1 MSDRFQNRHVVVTGG
16 TGALGRAV
24 VSRLLAEG
32 AVCHVP
38 SRRSPPDSTPWGPG
52 ASAHIHGPISLT
64 DEAQVRRF
72 YEALPSVWASIHVA
86 GGFHMAPLADI
97 GADTLREQLELNLV
111 SAFLCLREASRRMAD
126 HGGRVVNIISRPVL
140 HPTGGMLAYS
150 TAKGALAALTQ
161 CASEELRGR
170 NIFVNAIAPSIIDT
184 PANRKAMPD
193 ADFDQW
199 PKPEALAATVAFLAS
214 VENAV
219 TSGALVPTFGLS

>member
-1 MSDRFQNRHVVVTGG
+1 MSGRFDNRHVVVTGG
-16 TGALGRAV
+16 TGALGRTI

-38 SRRSPPDSTPWGPG
+38 SRRPSPASTPWGPG
-52 ASAHIHGPISLT
+52 ASVHLYGPMSLT
-64 DEAQVRRF
+64 DESQVRRF
-72 YEALPSVWASIHVA
+72 YDELPSLWASIHVA
-86 GGFHMAPLADI
+86 GGFHMAPLAEI

-126 HGGRVVNIISRPVL
+126 HGGRVVNVISRPAL

-150 TAKGALAALTQ
+150 TAKGALASLTQ

-170 NIFVNAIAPSIIDT
+170 GIFVHAIAPSIIDT
-184 PANRKAMPD
+184 PTNRQAMPG

-214 VENAV
+214 AENAV
-219 TSGALVPTFGLS
+219 TSGALVPTFGSN